1 MCVYMLSICAIYIN
15 QFKAVAAAAAA
26 CQTHFRIRNGFAFR
40 VVVFST
46 YIASQIFLILHN
58 KREKQQKKRPE
69 TKKKTRNFCLQLFWR
84 SIFKFPIRA
93 NHKIVLREQPPPQL
107 NPYVWYVLYVYRCT
121 IVACP

>member
-1 MCVYMLSICAIYIN
+1 MYILSICAIYIN

-26 CQTHFRIRNGFAFR
+26 CQTHFRIQNGFAFR

-46 YIASQIFLILHN
+46 YLASQIFLILHN

-93 NHKIVLREQPPPQL
+93 NHKIVLREQPPQL
-107 NPYVWYVLYVYRCT
+107 NPYV
-121 IVACP
+121 